1 MPPWQPLPVGRQAY
15 SVLVVDEHGRKE
27 SVAVG
32 TMLFRM
38 LKEGTADYAW
48 ANPTPMNRP
57 TTPPE
62 PAESCASRVRIFH
75 ANSFRWTRVQCQRG
89 QFLGSGALPRRGG
102 SGIALPGGEELVGPH
117 RQPCKDVPAPSRR
130 PAASNNTSLASQFWS
145 WAPGAARA
153 PRGPR
158 GPPRVAPF
166 GPRARLAGVL
176 DQHCTIILF
185 YIIMI

>member
-38 LKEGTADYAW
+38 LKEGTADYDW
-48 ANPTPMNRP
+48 ANPSPAP
-57 TTPPE
+57 LE

-89 QFLGSGALPRRGG
+89 QFLGRGG
-102 SGIALPGGEELVGPH
+102 TGIAFPGGEELVGPH

-185 YIIMI
+185 YIIV